1 MGVPQKRWMVYFMEN
16 PIYKWMK
23 TGGYPHGKL
32 LKKIR
37 AVRRQVNDFLE
48 SSAWPVRSMDM
59 VALLEKEDFAKAAVF
74 KGDDG
79 PGAGAFLSFR
89 CYNHAE
95 VPVD

>member
-32 LKKIR
+32 LKNC

-48 SSAWPVRSMDM
+48 SSAWPVRSMDI
-59 VALLEKEDFAKAAVF
+59 VALLEKEDFAKAAV
-74 KGDDG
+74 KG
-79 PGAGAFLSFR
+79 R
-89 CYNHAE
+89 
-95 VPVD
+95 

>member
-1 MGVPQKRWMVYFMEN
+1 MVDFMEN

-23 TGGYPHGKL
+23 TGEYPHGKL
-32 LKKIR
+32 LKNC
-37 AVRRQVNDFLE
+37 ALRRQVNDFLE
-48 SSAWPVRSMDM
+48 SSTWPVRSLDM

-79 PGAGAFLSFR
+79 PGGAGAFLSFR